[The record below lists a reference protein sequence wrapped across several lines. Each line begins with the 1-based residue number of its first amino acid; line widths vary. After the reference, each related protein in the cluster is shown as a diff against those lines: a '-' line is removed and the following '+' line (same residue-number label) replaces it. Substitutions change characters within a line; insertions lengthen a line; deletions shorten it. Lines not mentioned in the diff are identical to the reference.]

1 MLFKTKH
8 GNFTCTIHL
17 MVYKLLGVSGV
28 RGAPLL
34 EAELLEIS
42 IQFSFLYFPPGTQ
55 PDV

>member
-17 MVYKLLGVSGV
+17 MVHKLLGVSGA

-34 EAELLEIS
+34 EAELLETS

-55 PDV
+55 PDG